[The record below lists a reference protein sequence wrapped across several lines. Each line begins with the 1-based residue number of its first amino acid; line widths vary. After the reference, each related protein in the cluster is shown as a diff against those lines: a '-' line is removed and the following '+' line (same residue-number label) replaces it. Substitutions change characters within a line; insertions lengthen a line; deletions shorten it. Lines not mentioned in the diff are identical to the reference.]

1 MRNGRASRRNIAT
14 RYIAKKYCD
23 LDRMNLLCDCRT
35 RLILLMLLLL
45 LDELYEVLTNTNSRR
60 VLGNE
65 NADVGKLMDFAA
77 DRFDSM

>member
-1 MRNGRASRRNIAT
+1 
-14 RYIAKKYCD
+14 
-23 LDRMNLLCDCRT
+23 MNLLCDCRT